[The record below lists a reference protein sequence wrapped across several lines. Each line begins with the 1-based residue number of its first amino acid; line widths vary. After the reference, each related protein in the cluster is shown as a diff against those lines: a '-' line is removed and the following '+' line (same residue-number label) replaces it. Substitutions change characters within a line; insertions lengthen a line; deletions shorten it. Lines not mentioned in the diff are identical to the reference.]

1 MKISRTVMKGVISG
15 VMTAALSAVL
25 IGCRDSS
32 PLRSTAPQ
40 VPIRASAAIAT
51 ASSTEFEGFINFC
64 HQADLVFTTRSP
76 ETLHFKVANV
86 NKWTTGNPLIDG
98 IEHNTGSA
106 KINPQ
111 GQVVV
116 TLKNS
121 LKPDAVNG
129 TWEMIQQ
136 LRIGDAVSTGV
147 GHGTG
152 DLQGMTIKFT
162 TNPEF
167 ISTSECNPDLAHAGV
182 HGVIL
187 SPAH

>member
-1 MKISRTVMKGVISG
+1 MKENRIVVNRVV
-15 VMTAALSAVL
+15 SAVL
-25 IGCRDSS
+25 VTALAWVFAGCTDSS

-116 TLKNS
+116 SLQNS

>member
-1 MKISRTVMKGVISG
+1 MKVSRTVMNGVISG
-15 VMTAALSAVL
+15 VMAAALSAVL

-32 PLRSTAPQ
+32 PLRSTAPR
-40 VPIRASAAIAT
+40 VPIRASALT
-51 ASSTEFEGFINFC
+51 ANAPSTEFHGFINFC
-64 HQADLVFTTRSP
+64 HQADLVFTTKSP
-76 ETLHFKVANV
+76 ETLHFQVANV
-86 NKWTTGNPLIDG
+86 NQWVTGNPLIDG

-116 TLKNS
+116 TLQNS

-187 SPAH
+187 SPAT